1 MRRVWFLLLG
11 LFVASISAF
20 GQSTTTD
27 SQTLQALLSEI
38 RLLRRDLQTTT
49 VASQRVQILM
59 YRLQSQ
65 QAALARAQQR
75 ADEVHSRLNEAQA
88 GVRHFTSEIERTE
101 TALND
106 TQNSNDRKQ
115 VEGMLAAAK
124 RELELQKAAEQDWE
138 AKEAEAVQNLRSEES
153 KLAAL
158 EEQLDQLDKILE
170 GVSRQSATSQHP

>member
-1 MRRVWFLLLG
+1 MRCAWLLLFG
-11 LFVASISAF
+11 LFVVSTSAF
-20 GQSTTTD
+20 GQSIATD

-38 RLLRRDLQTTT
+38 RQLRKDLQTTT
-49 VASQRVQILM
+49 IASQRVQVLM

-65 QAALARAQQR
+65 QSAVARAQQR
-75 ADEVHSRLNEAQA
+75 ADEVHSRLTDAQA

-106 TQNSNDRKQ
+106 SQNSSDRKQ

-124 RELELQKAAEQDWE
+124 HELESQKAAEQEWE
-138 AKEAEAVQNLRSEES
+138 TKEAEAVQSLRSEEA

-158 EEQLDQLDKILE
+158 EEQLDQLDRTLE
-170 GVSRQSATSQHP
+170 HSSH